1 MNGHLVEICTDDTD
15 VLRLR
20 LDELAAGGAEIVAV
34 LWQANRVDSDQSAA
48 YDARGSFVIIA
59 RSAERSPL
67 RARPAGEAAA
77 GMAR

>member
-15 VLRLR
+15 LLRLR

-59 RSAERSPL
+59 RSAEPSPL
-67 RARPAGEAAA
+67 RARPAGGPPQA
-77 GMAR
+77 